1 MWEKSLLVGEEGV
14 VAEIKNKR
22 FQLQTMKKKQ
32 QSPLQELVVTLTS
45 LLTQTLKLTI
55 RGLNLRWMEQT
66 TGLTYVVGLFRGHV
80 FCYFSDKLWDSNEP
94 NLGLSYICYNIEEKF
109 NLMRDL
115 A

>member
-1 MWEKSLLVGEEGV
+1 MGEEGV

-22 FQLQTMKKKQ
+22 FQLQTMKKKKKTV
-32 QSPLQELVVTLTS
+32 SKTPLQELAVTLTS

-55 RGLNLRWMEQT
+55 RGSNLRWIQQT
-66 TGLTYVVGLFRGHV
+66 TGMTYVVTLFGGHV
-80 FCYFSDKLWDSNEP
+80 FCYFSDELWDSNEP

-109 NLMRDL
+109 NLMREL